1 MTPLSLTS
9 LQEKLLSRA
18 LDLKEDTLSE
28 QFFEVRNYLENET
41 VVLEG
46 TSNDEAY
53 VVVEGSVRVSTFD
66 QHKNPIVLELKG
78 IPSLVGEEAC
88 YSFNSAHRN
97 TIKAAE
103 KLKVIVIPGALI
115 RKLFRQRSNSSSFMS
130 QDDRLE
136 ALRKLSNQS
145 SIGKDVAELLQDESE
160 IEIKSLKPG
169 EILFSEGDRADF
181 SCLVLAG
188 KIEALKWENNSQKIV
203 GSSGIGT
210 FVGRLVYWKTHQEPQ
225 LCARLRTPIF

>member
-1 MTPLSLTS
+1 LSLTTI
-9 LQEKLLSRA
+9 QEKFLSRA
-18 LDLKEDTLSE
+18 LDVEEDILSE
-28 QFFEVRNYLENET
+28 QVFEIRDYLENET

-66 QHKNPIVLELKG
+66 QHKNPIILELKG

-88 YSFNSAHRN
+88 YSFNSAHGN

-103 KLKVIVIPGALI
+103 KLKVIVIPGVLI
-115 RKLFRQRSNSSSFMS
+115 RKIFRQRSNSSSFMS

-188 KIEALKWENNSQKIV
+188 KIEALKWDNNSQKNC
-203 GSSGIGT
+203 
-210 FVGRLVYWKTHQEPQ
+210 W
-225 LCARLRTPIF
+225 